1 MDQFRNSKQL
11 INITMKKTIFLSLF
25 VTATVLANA
34 QAVQM
39 TKTGKISFYSRA
51 KSIDKVEA
59 ENNEVSSIL
68 NPQTG
73 DMVFAILIKSFH
85 FASALME
92 EHFNENY
99 LESGKFPKSTFKGK
113 ITNLTA
119 VNFAKD
125 GAYPVTVEGDL
136 TMHGVTKKA
145 SAPGSIT
152 IKGGKIAAN
161 AKFQV
166 KLKDYSIS
174 IPSLVAD
181 KISEDIDIT
190 VDCKYEPKS

>member
-34 QAVQM
+34 QVVQM

-73 DMVFAILIKSFH
+73 EMVFAILIKSFH

-113 ITNLTA
+113 ITNLAA
-119 VNFAKD
+119 VNFTKD

-152 IKGGKIAAN
+152 VKGGKIAAG

-166 KLKDYSIS
+166 KLKDYNIS